1 MHRGVARNFGKGGG
15 GRGLNDTCAIFDT
28 VVCYINIDMALRD

>member
-1 MHRGVARNFGKGGG
+1 MHRGVARNFGGGG
-15 GRGLNDTCAIFDT
+15 GGLNDTCAIFDT